1 MTLARFWNTSH
12 NMDKARQRGTPVR
25 DLLKIQQSFQGPI
38 FSQRDPGGNRDN
50 THIYQ
55 SGKSS
60 AARKSGQGIIENP
73 TILSGEHFSQVGSGR
88 EPRQHPSEP
97 LREKFGS
104 GEIRSGDYQKASNL
118 FRGPFRPGGIR
129 NGTETT
135 LIYTSPGKVRPRGS
149 PVRELLKIQ

>member
-1 MTLARFWNTSH
+1 MGIIENPAIFTWPIFFTTVSGTEPRQHPSRPIRGQV
-12 NMDKARQRGTPVR
+12 RQRADPVR
-25 DLLKIQQSFQGPI
+25 ELLKIQQSFQGPI

-73 TILSGEHFSQVGSGR
+73 AIFSGEHFSQAGSGR
-88 EPRQHPSEP
+88 EPRQHPSKP
-97 LREKFGS
+97 IREKFGS
-104 GEIRSGDYQKASNL
+104 GEIRSGVYQKASNL

-129 NGTETT
+129 NGTEATP
-135 LIYTSPGKVRPRGS
+135 I
-149 PVRELLKIQ
+149 